1 MRTTNN
7 MLINNMIFYMKSN
20 LERLSKLQMQVA
32 TGKKISVPSDDP
44 IVASRALKFRT
55 DVSQVKQFQRNAK
68 DATSW
73 MEITEDAVGKM
84 GDIIQTV
91 YDRAVQAANTGTM
104 EPHERESI
112 RREIEQLKSQLIHL
126 ANTSYAGR
134 YIFSGYSTDKKL
146 LNEDGTYAISVSS
159 NETAVIKGGLL
170 QTPITIGTGNNT
182 FEISLTGGGY
192 KTITLNPKTYNS
204 LDDLAAD
211 IEKSIIDAD
220 PAFENISVKN
230 NDGRL
235 EFSLRDTSDVN
246 GNSLRIY
253 LKKGTANDLL
263 DSINIKTDAISG
275 ITVSKSEDINY
286 QLGIGDLLNVNV
298 LGTNL
303 FGSGV
308 EGDIGEVIL
317 KLNNFIDSLTIT
329 DNKSY
334 IFGQELKIDSD
345 NILEFKGNEK
355 FSITIDGVTKEITIP
370 AKTYDGNAAAG
381 QTLDDLAKDLQT
393 LINKAGF
400 SVTVENN
407 NGRIVISEDSG
418 KKITLKEGTAG
429 LDALRK
435 LKIYTGTDKTV
446 TSFTAAE
453 GLDNAIGDSQAIL
466 DKFLSIRA
474 DIGARMNRSE
484 LTLNRLE
491 NDELNFTKLMS
502 DNENVDL
509 SEAITN
515 LLNEMNV
522 YSASLAASA
531 KVIMPT
537 LVDFLT

>member
-192 KTITLNPKTYNS
+192 KTITLNPKT
-204 LDDLAAD
+204 
-211 IEKSIIDAD
+211 
-220 PAFENISVKN
+220 
-230 NDGRL
+230 
-235 EFSLRDTSDVN
+235 
-246 GNSLRIY
+246 
-253 LKKGTANDLL
+253 
-263 DSINIKTDAISG
+263 
-275 ITVSKSEDINY
+275 
-286 QLGIGDLLNVNV
+286 
-298 LGTNL
+298 
-303 FGSGV
+303 
-308 EGDIGEVIL
+308 
-317 KLNNFIDSLTIT
+317 
-329 DNKSY
+329 
-334 IFGQELKIDSD
+334 
-345 NILEFKGNEK
+345 
-355 FSITIDGVTKEITIP
+355 
-370 AKTYDGNAAAG
+370 
-381 QTLDDLAKDLQT
+381 
-393 LINKAGF
+393 
-400 SVTVENN
+400 
-407 NGRIVISEDSG
+407 
-418 KKITLKEGTAG
+418 
-429 LDALRK
+429 
-435 LKIYTGTDKTV
+435 
-446 TSFTAAE
+446 
-453 GLDNAIGDSQAIL
+453 
-466 DKFLSIRA
+466 
-474 DIGARMNRSE
+474 
-484 LTLNRLE
+484 
-491 NDELNFTKLMS
+491 
-502 DNENVDL
+502 
-509 SEAITN
+509 
-515 LLNEMNV
+515 
-522 YSASLAASA
+522 
-531 KVIMPT
+531 
-537 LVDFLT
+537 

>member
-1 MRTTNN
+1 

-491 NDELNFTKLMS
+491 HDELNFTKLMS